1 MVAEVISI
9 TSAKIQIIFE
19 ISKFFPTF
27 LRKSAQKVRLFMCT
41 FNNARVLRNKAG
53 LLANNL
59 RLLRDKGE
67 VFGSERAVF

>member
-1 MVAEVISI
+1 MHKN
-9 TSAKIQIIFE
+9 T
-19 ISKFFPTF
+19 
-27 LRKSAQKVRLFMCT
+27 LL

-67 VFGSERAVF
+67 VFGSERSVF

>member
-1 MVAEVISI
+1 
-9 TSAKIQIIFE
+9 
-19 ISKFFPTF
+19 
-27 LRKSAQKVRLFMCT
+27 MCT

-67 VFGSERAVF
+67 VFGSERSVFLPKMGGGGGRISLWGLKINPKSPCKMYK